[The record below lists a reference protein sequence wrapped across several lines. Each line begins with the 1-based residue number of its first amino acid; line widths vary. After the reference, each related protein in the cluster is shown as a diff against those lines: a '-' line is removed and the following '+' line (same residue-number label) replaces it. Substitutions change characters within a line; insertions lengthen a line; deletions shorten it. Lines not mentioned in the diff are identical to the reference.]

1 MKRIAMKPQEEL
13 QKIVNLIKQAQA
25 HRREQLEALQ
35 S

>member
-1 MKRIAMKPQEEL
+1 MKPQEEL
-13 QKIVNLIKQAQA
+13 QKIVNLIKQAQV